1 MFVLAAILFVLIG
14 GLNEIWTSWRLI
26 PQAVAGALI
35 ATAAELV
42 TGCIVNIW
50 LGWHVWDYS
59 DMPGNLLGQIC
70 PQFAL
75 LWVLLAAVAIVLD
88 DLIRWRFFD
97 EERPHYRLQEV
108 HMIHLTETKA
118 AIMTGA
124 GVIGGMIS
132 QAFGGWDAALITL
145 LIFMAIDYASGL
157 VVAGVFHSS
166 DKSETGALNSIAC
179 WQGLLKKGMT
189 LVIVLV
195 AARLDIVLGT
205 AFVRDAVVIAYVVN
219 ETISIIENAGLMGL
233 PVPDVIMQA
242 IEQLQG
248 KEQK

>member
-1 MFVLAAILFVLIG
+1 
-14 GLNEIWTSWRLI
+14 
-26 PQAVAGALI
+26 
-35 ATAAELV
+35 
-42 TGCIVNIW
+42 
-50 LGWHVWDYS
+50 
-59 DMPGNLLGQIC
+59 
-70 PQFAL
+70 
-75 LWVLLAAVAIVLD
+75 
-88 DLIRWRFFD
+88 
-97 EERPHYRLQEV
+97 
-108 HMIHLTETKA
+108 MIHLTETKA

-145 LIFMAIDYASGL
+145 LLFMAVDYLSGL
-157 VVAGVFHSS
+157 IVAGVFHSS
-166 DKSETGALNSIAC
+166 DKSETGTLNSAAC

-205 AFVRDAVVIAYVVN
+205 AFVRDAVVIAYIVN

-233 PVPDVIMQA
+233 PVPDVIMSA

-248 KEQK
+248 KNEQK

>member
-1 MFVLAAILFVLIG
+1 
-14 GLNEIWTSWRLI
+14 
-26 PQAVAGALI
+26 
-35 ATAAELV
+35 
-42 TGCIVNIW
+42 
-50 LGWHVWDYS
+50 
-59 DMPGNLLGQIC
+59 
-70 PQFAL
+70 
-75 LWVLLAAVAIVLD
+75 
-88 DLIRWRFFD
+88 
-97 EERPHYRLQEV
+97 
-108 HMIHLTETKA
+108 MIHLTETKA

-132 QAFGGWDAALITL
+132 QVFGGWDAALITL
-145 LIFMAIDYASGL
+145 LLFMAVDYLSGL
-157 VVAGVFHSS
+157 IVAGVFQAS
-166 DKSETGALNSIAC
+166 DKSASGSLSSVAC

-189 LVIVLV
+189 LIIVLV

-233 PVPDVIMQA
+233 PVPDVIMSA

>member
-1 MFVLAAILFVLIG
+1 
-14 GLNEIWTSWRLI
+14 
-26 PQAVAGALI
+26 
-35 ATAAELV
+35 
-42 TGCIVNIW
+42 
-50 LGWHVWDYS
+50 
-59 DMPGNLLGQIC
+59 
-70 PQFAL
+70 
-75 LWVLLAAVAIVLD
+75 
-88 DLIRWRFFD
+88 
-97 EERPHYRLQEV
+97 
-108 HMIHLTETKA
+108 MIHLTETKA

-145 LIFMAIDYASGL
+145 LLFMAVDYLSGL
-157 VVAGVFHSS
+157 IVAGVFQAS
-166 DKSETGALNSIAC
+166 DKSASGSLSSVAC

-189 LVIVLV
+189 LIIVLV

-233 PVPDVIMQA
+233 PVPDVIMSA

-248 KEQK
+248 KTEK

>member
-1 MFVLAAILFVLIG
+1 
-14 GLNEIWTSWRLI
+14 
-26 PQAVAGALI
+26 
-35 ATAAELV
+35 
-42 TGCIVNIW
+42 
-50 LGWHVWDYS
+50 
-59 DMPGNLLGQIC
+59 
-70 PQFAL
+70 
-75 LWVLLAAVAIVLD
+75 
-88 DLIRWRFFD
+88 
-97 EERPHYRLQEV
+97 
-108 HMIHLTETKA
+108 MIHLTETKA

-132 QAFGGWDAALITL
+132 QAFGGMDAALITL
-145 LIFMAIDYASGL
+145 LVFMAIDYISGL
-157 VVAGVFHSS
+157 IVAGVFQAS
-166 DKSETGALNSIAC
+166 DKSASGNLSSVAC

-205 AFVRDAVVIAYVVN
+205 AFVRDAVVIAYIVN

-248 KEQK
+248 KNEQK

>member
-1 MFVLAAILFVLIG
+1 
-14 GLNEIWTSWRLI
+14 
-26 PQAVAGALI
+26 
-35 ATAAELV
+35 
-42 TGCIVNIW
+42 
-50 LGWHVWDYS
+50 
-59 DMPGNLLGQIC
+59 
-70 PQFAL
+70 
-75 LWVLLAAVAIVLD
+75 
-88 DLIRWRFFD
+88 
-97 EERPHYRLQEV
+97 
-108 HMIHLTETKA
+108 MIHLTETKA
-118 AIMTGA
+118 AVMTGA
-124 GVIGGMIS
+124 GMIGGMIS
-132 QAFGGWDAALITL
+132 QVFGGWDAALITL

-157 VVAGVFHSS
+157 VVAGVFQASGKSASGSLSS
-166 DKSETGALNSIAC
+166 VAC

-205 AFVRDAVVIAYVVN
+205 AFVRDAVVIAYIVN

>member
-1 MFVLAAILFVLIG
+1 
-14 GLNEIWTSWRLI
+14 
-26 PQAVAGALI
+26 
-35 ATAAELV
+35 
-42 TGCIVNIW
+42 
-50 LGWHVWDYS
+50 
-59 DMPGNLLGQIC
+59 
-70 PQFAL
+70 
-75 LWVLLAAVAIVLD
+75 
-88 DLIRWRFFD
+88 
-97 EERPHYRLQEV
+97 
-108 HMIHLTETKA
+108 MIHLTETKA

-166 DKSETGALNSIAC
+166 DKSETGTLNSIAC

-219 ETISIIENAGLMGL
+219 EAISIIENSGLMGL
-233 PVPDVIMQA
+233 PVPDAIMSA
-242 IEQLQG
+242 MEQLQG
-248 KEQK
+248 KNEQK

>member
-1 MFVLAAILFVLIG
+1 
-14 GLNEIWTSWRLI
+14 
-26 PQAVAGALI
+26 
-35 ATAAELV
+35 
-42 TGCIVNIW
+42 
-50 LGWHVWDYS
+50 
-59 DMPGNLLGQIC
+59 
-70 PQFAL
+70 
-75 LWVLLAAVAIVLD
+75 
-88 DLIRWRFFD
+88 
-97 EERPHYRLQEV
+97 
-108 HMIHLTETKA
+108 MIHLTETKV

-145 LIFMAIDYASGL
+145 LLFMAVDYLSGL
-157 VVAGVFHSS
+157 IVAGVFQAS
-166 DKSETGALNSIAC
+166 DKSASGSLSSVAC
-179 WQGLLKKGMT
+179 WQGLSKKGMT

-233 PVPDVIMQA
+233 PVPDAIMSA

>member
-1 MFVLAAILFVLIG
+1 
-14 GLNEIWTSWRLI
+14 
-26 PQAVAGALI
+26 
-35 ATAAELV
+35 
-42 TGCIVNIW
+42 
-50 LGWHVWDYS
+50 
-59 DMPGNLLGQIC
+59 
-70 PQFAL
+70 
-75 LWVLLAAVAIVLD
+75 
-88 DLIRWRFFD
+88 
-97 EERPHYRLQEV
+97 
-108 HMIHLTETKA
+108 MIHLTETKA

-145 LIFMAIDYASGL
+145 LLFMAVDYLSGL
-157 VVAGVFHSS
+157 IVAGVFQAS
-166 DKSETGALNSIAC
+166 DKSASGSLSSVAC

-233 PVPDVIMQA
+233 PVPDVIMSA

-248 KEQK
+248 KNEQK

>member
-1 MFVLAAILFVLIG
+1 
-14 GLNEIWTSWRLI
+14 
-26 PQAVAGALI
+26 
-35 ATAAELV
+35 
-42 TGCIVNIW
+42 
-50 LGWHVWDYS
+50 
-59 DMPGNLLGQIC
+59 
-70 PQFAL
+70 
-75 LWVLLAAVAIVLD
+75 
-88 DLIRWRFFD
+88 
-97 EERPHYRLQEV
+97 
-108 HMIHLTETKA
+108 MIHLTETKA

-145 LIFMAIDYASGL
+145 LLFMAVDYLSGL
-157 VVAGVFHSS
+157 IVAGVFHSS
-166 DKSETGALNSIAC
+166 DKSETGTLNSAAC

-205 AFVRDAVVIAYVVN
+205 AFVRDAVVIAYIVN

-233 PVPDVIMQA
+233 PVPDAIMSA

-248 KEQK
+248 KNEQK

>member
-1 MFVLAAILFVLIG
+1 
-14 GLNEIWTSWRLI
+14 
-26 PQAVAGALI
+26 
-35 ATAAELV
+35 
-42 TGCIVNIW
+42 
-50 LGWHVWDYS
+50 
-59 DMPGNLLGQIC
+59 
-70 PQFAL
+70 
-75 LWVLLAAVAIVLD
+75 
-88 DLIRWRFFD
+88 
-97 EERPHYRLQEV
+97 
-108 HMIHLTETKA
+108 MIHLTETKA

-145 LIFMAIDYASGL
+145 LLFMAVDYLSGL
-157 VVAGVFHSS
+157 IVAGVFQAS
-166 DKSETGALNSIAC
+166 DKSASGSLSSVAC

-205 AFVRDAVVIAYVVN
+205 AFVRDAVVIAYIVN

-248 KEQK
+248 KNEQK

>member
-1 MFVLAAILFVLIG
+1 
-14 GLNEIWTSWRLI
+14 
-26 PQAVAGALI
+26 
-35 ATAAELV
+35 
-42 TGCIVNIW
+42 
-50 LGWHVWDYS
+50 
-59 DMPGNLLGQIC
+59 
-70 PQFAL
+70 
-75 LWVLLAAVAIVLD
+75 
-88 DLIRWRFFD
+88 
-97 EERPHYRLQEV
+97 
-108 HMIHLTETKA
+108 MIHLTETKV

-145 LIFMAIDYASGL
+145 LLFMAVDYLSGL
-157 VVAGVFHSS
+157 IVAGVFHSS
-166 DKSETGALNSIAC
+166 DKSETGTLNSAAC

-205 AFVRDAVVIAYVVN
+205 AFVRDAVVIAYIVN

-233 PVPDVIMQA
+233 PVPDVIMSA

-248 KEQK
+248 KNEQK

>member
-1 MFVLAAILFVLIG
+1 
-14 GLNEIWTSWRLI
+14 
-26 PQAVAGALI
+26 
-35 ATAAELV
+35 
-42 TGCIVNIW
+42 
-50 LGWHVWDYS
+50 
-59 DMPGNLLGQIC
+59 
-70 PQFAL
+70 
-75 LWVLLAAVAIVLD
+75 
-88 DLIRWRFFD
+88 
-97 EERPHYRLQEV
+97 
-108 HMIHLTETKA
+108 MIHLTETKA
-118 AIMTGA
+118 AVMTGA

-145 LIFMAIDYASGL
+145 LLFMAVDYLSGL
-157 VVAGVFHSS
+157 IVAGVFQAS
-166 DKSETGALNSIAC
+166 DKSASGSLSSVAC

-189 LVIVLV
+189 LIIVLV

>member
-1 MFVLAAILFVLIG
+1 
-14 GLNEIWTSWRLI
+14 
-26 PQAVAGALI
+26 
-35 ATAAELV
+35 
-42 TGCIVNIW
+42 
-50 LGWHVWDYS
+50 
-59 DMPGNLLGQIC
+59 
-70 PQFAL
+70 
-75 LWVLLAAVAIVLD
+75 
-88 DLIRWRFFD
+88 
-97 EERPHYRLQEV
+97 
-108 HMIHLTETKA
+108 MIHLTETKA
-118 AIMTGA
+118 AVMTGA

-145 LIFMAIDYASGL
+145 LLFMAVDYLSGL
-157 VVAGVFHSS
+157 IVAGVFQAS
-166 DKSETGALNSIAC
+166 DKSASGSLSSIAC

-189 LVIVLV
+189 LIIVLV

-205 AFVRDAVVIAYVVN
+205 AFVRDAVVIAYIVN

>member
-1 MFVLAAILFVLIG
+1 
-14 GLNEIWTSWRLI
+14 
-26 PQAVAGALI
+26 
-35 ATAAELV
+35 
-42 TGCIVNIW
+42 
-50 LGWHVWDYS
+50 
-59 DMPGNLLGQIC
+59 
-70 PQFAL
+70 
-75 LWVLLAAVAIVLD
+75 
-88 DLIRWRFFD
+88 
-97 EERPHYRLQEV
+97 
-108 HMIHLTETKA
+108 MIHLTETKV

-145 LIFMAIDYASGL
+145 LLFMAVDYLSGL
-157 VVAGVFHSS
+157 IVAGVFQAS
-166 DKSETGALNSIAC
+166 DKSASGSLSSVAC

-233 PVPDVIMQA
+233 PVPDVIMSA

-248 KEQK
+248 KTEK